1 MREHREIPGDGVIYP
16 ESEFLDS
23 LYDLE
28 KDVEEGSTTL
38 RELLR
43 EVLERIIE
51 KRLGYYLLPP
61 QQPDEL

>member
-16 ESEFLDS
+16 EREFLDS

-28 KDVEEGSTTL
+28 KDVEEGSTPL

-61 QQPDEL
+61 QESDEM

>member
-1 MREHREIPGDGVIYP
+1 VREHREIPGDGVIYP
-16 ESEFLDS
+16 EREFLDS

-28 KDVEEGSTTL
+28 EDVEEGSITL
-38 RELLR
+38 RMLLG

-61 QQPDEL
+61 QEPDEL

>member
-1 MREHREIPGDGVIYP
+1 MIYP

-61 QQPDEL
+61 QEPDEL